1 MGAFV
6 FLVTVSA
13 AAVPAWLL
21 HKKLYPQALFATLIF
36 LAGIT

>member
-6 FLVTVSA
+6 FLVSVAA

-21 HKKLYPQALFATLIF
+21 HKKLYPQTLFATLIF
-36 LAGIT
+36 LAAIT